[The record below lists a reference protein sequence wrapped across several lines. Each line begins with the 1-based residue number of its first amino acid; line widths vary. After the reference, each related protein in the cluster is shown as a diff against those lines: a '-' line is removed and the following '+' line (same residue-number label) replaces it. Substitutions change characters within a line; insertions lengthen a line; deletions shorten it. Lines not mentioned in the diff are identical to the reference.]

1 MKAKDFD
8 FRPADIVTQGF
19 RLSWNPVDVFVGL
32 NIVRA
37 QRAYFPAGSYIWS
50 THCYMA
56 LGNGLLTECTVPHIR
71 TVTVSDLH
79 SHSFRVYRYRHYDFA
94 ADSGAVTYLNALAES
109 YKGTNYDWLHLLGYL
124 VAEAVGYQKP
134 EAVELCRLIGIGK
147 EKLVCS
153 TYVNTVFRKLRRYVD
168 DVGMRHLP
176 KLFGGLP
183 VENTWPANYDNAAD
197 DLEQVT
203 VLS

>member
-1 MKAKDFD
+1 MKPTDFD
-8 FRPADIVTQGF
+8 FRPADIVTQAF
-19 RLSWNPVDVFVGL
+19 RLSWNPADVFVGL

-56 LGNGLLTECTVPHIR
+56 LGDGRLTECTFPHTRIVP
-71 TVTVSDLH
+71 VSDLH
-79 SHSFRVYRYRHYDFA
+79 SHTFRVYRYRHYDFA
-94 ADSGAVTYLNALAES
+94 ADPGLVTYLNAIAES
-109 YKGTNYDWLHLLGYL
+109 YNGTDYDWLHLLGYL
-124 VAEAVGYQKP
+124 VAEAIGYEKP
-134 EAVELCRLIGIGK
+134 DAVQLCQLIGIGK

-153 TYVNTVFRKLRRYVD
+153 TYVHALLRKLRRYVD
-168 DVGMRHLP
+168 EVNMRKLP

-183 VENTWPANYDNAAD
+183 VELTMPAHYDNAPA
-197 DLEQVT
+197 DLEQVA